1 MEKLADAAR
10 SKVFPARDSKVLYLC
25 PCKFFDLL
33 CEEITPSSQKFGLL
47 IAVDARGVSNTQIWA
62 AAEKLIAKGLVYL
75 CAWGPDCER
84 VHDCF
89 DEAMALKD
97 GREITVDNVI
107 TAWHSRETLSEALCF
122 FINSAF
128 PDQSLEKTCREWIV
142 TPIDNAE
149 WQETVRADVAGMG
162 YE

>member
-1 MEKLADAAR
+1 M
-10 SKVFPARDSKVLYLC
+10 
-25 PCKFFDLL
+25 
-33 CEEITPSSQKFGLL
+33 
-47 IAVDARGVSNTQIWA
+47 
-62 AAEKLIAKGLVYL
+62 
-75 CAWGPDCER
+75 GPDCER

-89 DEAMALKD
+89 DEAMVLKE

-107 TAWHSRETLSEALCF
+107 TTWHSRETLSEALCF

-128 PDQSLEKTCREWIV
+128 PDQSLEETCREWII